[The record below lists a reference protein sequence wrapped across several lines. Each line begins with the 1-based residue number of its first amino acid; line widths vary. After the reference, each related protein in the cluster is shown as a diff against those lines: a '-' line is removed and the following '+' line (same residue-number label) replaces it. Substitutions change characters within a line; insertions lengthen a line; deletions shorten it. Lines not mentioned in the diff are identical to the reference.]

1 LADESSAQATK
12 VAVIVELQVNSFF
25 EFAVRSVIKPL
36 KGWGLHVVHATS
48 NEVIIDIWLVF
59 FVTLYYFSSLC
70 VGLYRASLSWP
81 SRAWVGP
88 DL

>member
-48 NEVIIDIWLVF
+48 NEVIIDI
-59 FVTLYYFSSLC
+59 
-70 VGLYRASLSWP
+70 
-81 SRAWVGP
+81 
-88 DL
+88 